1 MQHTHMYTLM
11 RYGSRY
17 VQFENLKGSHYGDYE
32 DCIVF

>member
-1 MQHTHMYTLM
+1 MQHTHMYTRM

-17 VQFENLKGSHYGDYE
+17 VQFENVKGSHCSDYE